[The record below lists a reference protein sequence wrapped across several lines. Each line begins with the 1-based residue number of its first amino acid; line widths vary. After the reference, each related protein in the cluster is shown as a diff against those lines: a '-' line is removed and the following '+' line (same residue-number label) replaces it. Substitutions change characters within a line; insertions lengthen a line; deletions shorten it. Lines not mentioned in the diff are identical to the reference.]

1 MDDFV
6 PGEYAQIDT
15 IKYLEPTHFY
25 GQDKGKNKAADGNPS
40 GGDSGS
46 NLLDMLGGGPPA
58 ANNPPPNQNQP

>member
-25 GQDKGKNKAADGNPS
+25 GQDKGKNKAGDSNPS
-40 GGDSGS
+40 GGDSGP
-46 NLLDMLGGGPPA
+46 NLLDMFGSGPPA
-58 ANNPPPNQNQP
+58 ASNPHPVQS